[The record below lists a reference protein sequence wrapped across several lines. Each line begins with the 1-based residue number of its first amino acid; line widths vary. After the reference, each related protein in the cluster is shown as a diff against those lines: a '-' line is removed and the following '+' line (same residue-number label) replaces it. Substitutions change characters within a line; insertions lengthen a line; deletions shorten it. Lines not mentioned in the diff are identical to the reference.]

1 MKPSGFKRGGYRT
14 RSWDGVGAW
23 GTQQM
28 LMLEGSA
35 PRSNPLPFYI
45 IFFTKNQYPLRTPSI
60 DKWYPF
66 HIPCLE
72 HCIYCK
78 CTVS

>member
-35 PRSNPLPFYI
+35 PEVQPLTLLYNIFHEKSVPLTYTFY
-45 IFFTKNQYPLRTPSI
+45 
-60 DKWYPF
+60 
-66 HIPCLE
+66 
-72 HCIYCK
+72 
-78 CTVS
+78 